1 MDLESVTS
9 NRKCSLVWGANRP
22 KQTPMDMGAG
32 GHKTGLSVSVIAR
45 GVPGCQVLNHIHV
58 FVSIARDSDFQ
69 VETGSQFATG
79 RK

>member
-1 MDLESVTS
+1 
-9 NRKCSLVWGANRP
+9 
-22 KQTPMDMGAG
+22 MDMGAG

-69 VETGSQFATG
+69 VENGSQFATG